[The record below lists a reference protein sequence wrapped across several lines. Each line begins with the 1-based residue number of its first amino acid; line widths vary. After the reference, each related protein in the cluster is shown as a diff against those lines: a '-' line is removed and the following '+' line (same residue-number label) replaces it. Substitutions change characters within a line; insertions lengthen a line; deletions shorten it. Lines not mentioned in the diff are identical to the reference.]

1 MYRAYLPDD
10 AQLSY
15 LNMHYPDPRES
26 IQVSS
31 KKVPTKASVQEKNL
45 NIKDQSISDNVSSA
59 VDTATEGA
67 NAGRLQSVEPNQFKD
82 HFTHTAWDESGTSE
96 S

>member
-1 MYRAYLPDD
+1 
-10 AQLSY
+10 
-15 LNMHYPDPRES
+15 
-26 IQVSS
+26 VSS

-67 NAGRLQSVEPNQFKD
+67 NAGRL
-82 HFTHTAWDESGTSE
+82 
-96 S
+96 